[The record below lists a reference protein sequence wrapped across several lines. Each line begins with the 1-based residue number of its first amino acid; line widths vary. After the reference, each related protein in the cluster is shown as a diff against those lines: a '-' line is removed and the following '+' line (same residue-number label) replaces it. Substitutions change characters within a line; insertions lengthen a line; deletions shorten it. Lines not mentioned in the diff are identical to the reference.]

1 MRFFSEVVEAVIGR
15 LQLSRVVLI
24 GHSMGGQIAM
34 THALLHP
41 GRAEALV
48 LVAPAGLEKFE
59 PGEGSWLAEA
69 VSKEFVQLTPLDG
82 IYNNLAG
89 NFLKMPDAAQFMAD
103 DRVRIINSADFDGYA
118 YAVSRSVYAMIHEP
132 VLDRLS
138 QIRVPTLVVFGEDD
152 GLIPNPILHGGDTRK
167 LAEAAVARLPCAQ
180 LVMIPRAGH
189 MVQFEQPGPWNQTVL
204 GFLAKEET
212 P

>member
-1 MRFFSEVVEAVIGR
+1 
-15 LQLSRVVLI
+15 
-24 GHSMGGQIAM
+24 M

-41 GRAEALV
+41 GRAEALI

-82 IYNNLAG
+82 IYQNLAG
-89 NFLKMPDAAQFMAD
+89 NFLRMPDAAQFMAN
-103 DRVRIINSADFDGYA
+103 DRVAIVGGPDFDAYA
-118 YAVSRSVYAMIHEP
+118 YAVSRSVNAMIREP
-132 VLDRLS
+132 VDVR
-138 QIRVPTLVVFGEDD
+138 QIVAPTLIVFGEDD
-152 GLIPNPILHGGDTRK
+152 GLIPNPILHGGDTRA
-167 LAEAAVARLPCAQ
+167 LAEKAVSQFPCAQ

-189 MVQFEQPGPWNQTVL
+189 MVQFEQPGLFDHAVL
-204 GFLAKEET
+204 EFLAKEEG